1 MFNQQSYNQKLS
13 RMSKRRENF
22 YKLNKSLREFY
33 QAHNELYRA
42 HNKLEKQLQYQA
54 LVIEDLNER
63 LNELEEAASVAKVG
77 ILAKAAAKVRSVFK

>member
-1 MFNQQSYNQKLS
+1 MFNQKSYNQKLS

-22 YKLNKSLREFY
+22 YQLNEKLRE
-33 QAHNELYRA
+33 LCRA

-63 LNELEEAASVAKVG
+63 LNELEEAASAAKVG

>member
-22 YKLNKSLREFY
+22 YQLNKKLR
-33 QAHNELYRA
+33 ELYRA

-63 LNELEEAASVAKVG
+63 LNELEEAASAAKVG
-77 ILAKAAAKVRSVFK
+77 ILAKTVAKVRSVFK